1 MAHLAT
7 PKSCLLRP
15 ISKQH
20 SKSWDLALQPIIWQ
34 KIAASMQT
42 KKCFQSLKGHNVGI
56 VLHSLQSHSS
66 GWHTIK
72 GL

>member
-1 MAHLAT
+1 
-7 PKSCLLRP
+7 
-15 ISKQH
+15 
-20 SKSWDLALQPIIWQ
+20 
-34 KIAASMQT
+34 MQT